1 MPTDTFF
8 GLPEEKR
15 QKIINAA
22 RREFAEKTFDLTSI
36 KNIAEDAEISRGSF
50 YQYFESKEDLLEY
63 IIKEHQNSRKK
74 EMNKMIKKANGD
86 IFEMCILLY
95 DEMLAEKEMD
105 KEMKEFSKI
114 FHNIMQSKEKQNL
127 EKNTLTGEIFEESIK
142 TEKLRINSQE
152 DMLII
157 VKILLDITFK
167 SVIDSKRELNQKNA
181 RKIILKKLEF
191 LKNGVVKNNI
201 TKYIRRRIKC

>member
-105 KEMKEFSKI
+105 KEMKEFSRI
-114 FHNIMQSKEKQNL
+114 FHNIMQSKEKQIL

-142 TEKLRINSQE
+142 KEKLRINSQE

-181 RKIILKKLEF
+181 RKIFLKKLEF
-191 LKNGVVKNNI
+191 LKNGVVK
-201 TKYIRRRIKC
+201 K

>member
-114 FHNIMQSKEKQNL
+114 FHNIMQSKEKQIL

-181 RKIILKKLEF
+181 RKIFLKKLEF
-191 LKNGVVKNNI
+191 LKNGVVK
-201 TKYIRRRIKC
+201 K

>member
-36 KNIAEDAEISRGSF
+36 KNKAEDAEISRGSF
-50 YQYFESKEDLLEY
+50 YQYFESTEDLLEY

-105 KEMKEFSKI
+105 KEMKEFSRI
-114 FHNIMQSKEKQNL
+114 FHNIMQSKEKQIL

-142 TEKLRINSQE
+142 KEKLRINSQE

-181 RKIILKKLEF
+181 RKIFLKKLEF
-191 LKNGVVKNNI
+191 LKNGVVK
-201 TKYIRRRIKC
+201 K

>member
-1 MPTDTFF
+1 
-8 GLPEEKR
+8 
-15 QKIINAA
+15 
-22 RREFAEKTFDLTSI
+22 
-36 KNIAEDAEISRGSF
+36 
-50 YQYFESKEDLLEY
+50 
-63 IIKEHQNSRKK
+63 
-74 EMNKMIKKANGD
+74 
-86 IFEMCILLY
+86 
-95 DEMLAEKEMD
+95 MD

-114 FHNIMQSKEKQNL
+114 FHNIMQSKEKQIL

-181 RKIILKKLEF
+181 RKIFLKKLEF
-191 LKNGVVKNNI
+191 LKNGVVK
-201 TKYIRRRIKC
+201 K